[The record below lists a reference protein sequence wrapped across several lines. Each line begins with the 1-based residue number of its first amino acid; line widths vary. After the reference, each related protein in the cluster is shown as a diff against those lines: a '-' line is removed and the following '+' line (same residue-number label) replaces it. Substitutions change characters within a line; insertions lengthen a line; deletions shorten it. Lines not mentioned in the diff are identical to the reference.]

1 MEGPQHTK
9 SNQNYISSLPIPT
22 IINLLLPS
30 FMKEIFLERHL
41 FKKRNIKKKQKKHTL
56 VMVIFL
62 AGPFFQNGNDIKCL
76 ETNL

>member
-41 FKKRNIKKKQKKHTL
+41 FNKRNIKKKTQKNHTL

-62 AGPFFQNGNDIKCL
+62 AGPTLLSEWKRH
-76 ETNL
+76 